1 DRVGV
6 HDDFFA
12 LGGNSLRTVQ
22 IRSRLQRDLGVELP
36 LRALFDHP
44 TVESL
49 AQEIRLQPGFHGTG
63 RREPIPRLP
72 EAAHYALS
80 YAQTWQWFAH
90 QMGGWRAWHPPR
102 LLRLEGDLDV
112 PAFRRA
118 LQALVERHEALRTS
132 FFEVDGEPVQA
143 IHSGMA
149 LACPLVDLSALDA
162 QPREEGLAAALR
174 ELALVPFDLARP
186 PLLRAVLLRHAKDL
200 HTVLLGLPHIVSDD
214 WTEDLLI
221 GELPRLYNA
230 FRAGRLF
237 PLSPLPVRYVDFVA
251 WVHRWLAGPELEKH
265 QSFWL
270 DRFGDLATLEL
281 PPGPGEGPVAG
292 ALDAECAAR
301 LREIS
306 AARRATLFTILL
318 AGCQAL
324 LARWT
329 GREDLAVGTVV
340 SGRIHPDL
348 EGIAG
353 VFLNPLPLRADL
365 SGDPQFGELVDRAR
379 ASLLQALENQGVPF
393 HAWLGVLRRRSG
405 RSDLMPC
412 SVWVTLVGSPL
423 PLPFEGL
430 TAIARSYASAPG
442 VGPAAGGGLLL
453 HALESA

>member
-1 DRVGV
+1 STTPSG
-6 HDDFFA
+6 
-12 LGGNSLRTVQ
+12 
-22 IRSRLQRDLGVELP
+22 
-36 LRALFDHP
+36 
-44 TVESL
+44 
-49 AQEIRLQPGFHGTG
+49 GTG
-63 RREPIPRLP
+63 SSPSLLCPSATSTSWAVYTGGSP
-72 EAAHYALS
+72 
-80 YAQTWQWFAH
+80 AQSSKNI
-90 QMGGWRAWHPPR
+90 RA
-102 LLRLEGDLDV
+102 
-112 PAFRRA
+112 
-118 LQALVERHEALRTS
+118 
-132 FFEVDGEPVQA
+132 
-143 IHSGMA
+143 SG
-149 LACPLVDLSALDA
+149 V
-162 QPREEGLAAALR
+162 
-174 ELALVPFDLARP
+174 
-186 PLLRAVLLRHAKDL
+186 
-200 HTVLLGLPHIVSDD
+200 I
-214 WTEDLLI
+214 
-221 GELPRLYNA
+221 
-230 FRAGRLF
+230 
-237 PLSPLPVRYVDFVA
+237 
-251 WVHRWLAGPELEKH
+251 
-265 QSFWL
+265 
-270 DRFGDLATLEL
+270 
-281 PPGPGEGPVAG
+281 
-292 ALDAECAAR
+292 
-301 LREIS
+301 
-306 AARRATLFTILL
+306 ATLFTLLL